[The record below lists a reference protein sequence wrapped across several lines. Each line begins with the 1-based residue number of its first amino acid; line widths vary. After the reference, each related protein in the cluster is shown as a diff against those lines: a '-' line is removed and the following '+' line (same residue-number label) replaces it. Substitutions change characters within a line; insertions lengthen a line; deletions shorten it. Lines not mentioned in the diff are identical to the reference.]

1 MYDKNSRQNTI
12 KELVKAGMVHS
23 QEELQELLNER
34 GFAATQATL
43 SRDMKALGI
52 VKMHDPDFGYSYRI
66 PYSSGSSSSSSP
78 NSVSAE
84 GVLSI
89 EFSGSLAVIKTRPGF
104 ANVVGAILDASH
116 MPALMGTIA
125 GDDTVLLVLR
135 DSFTRTEVL
144 DALALIL
151 PGIARLV
158 KSNL

>member
-1 MYDKNSRQNTI
+1 MYDKTSRQNTI

-52 VKMHDPDFGYSYRI
+52 VKMHDPEFGYSYRL
-66 PYSSGSSSSSSP
+66 PYGSANGASGMP
-78 NSVSAE
+78 NSISSD

-116 MPALMGTIA
+116 VVTLMGTIA

-135 DSFTRTEVL
+135 DGYTRSEVL
-144 DALALIL
+144 DSLAQVL
-151 PGIARLV
+151 PGIIRLV
-158 KSNL
+158 K

>member
-23 QEELQELLNER
+23 QDDLQELMNER

-52 VKMHDPDFGYSYRI
+52 VKMHDPDYGYSYRM
-66 PYSSGSSSSSSP
+66 PYGQGNGIASTP
-78 NSVSAE
+78 NIISAE
-84 GVLSI
+84 GIQSI

-116 MPALMGTIA
+116 IDSLMGTIA

-135 DSFTRTEVL
+135 DIYIRSEVL
-144 DALALIL
+144 DSLSQVL
-151 PGIARLV
+151 PGIAQLA
-158 KSNL
+158 K

>member
-1 MYDKNSRQNTI
+1 MYDKTSRQNTI

-52 VKMHDPDFGYSYRI
+52 VKMHDPEFGYSYRM
-66 PYSSGSSSSSSP
+66 PYGSGNGAPGIP
-78 NSVSAE
+78 NSISSD

-116 MPALMGTIA
+116 VAALMGTIA

-135 DSFTRTEVL
+135 DAYTRAEVL
-144 DALALIL
+144 DSLAQVL
-151 PGIARLV
+151 PGIVRLV
-158 KSNL
+158 K

>member
-52 VKMHDPDFGYSYRI
+52 VKMHDPEFGYSYRM
-66 PYSSGSSSSSSP
+66 PYGQGSGASTP
-78 NSVSAE
+78 NIISAE
-84 GVLSI
+84 GIQSI

-116 MPALMGTIA
+116 VQSLMGTIA

-135 DSFTRTEVL
+135 DIYMHSEVL
-144 DALALIL
+144 ESLSDVL
-151 PGIARLV
+151 PGIAQLA
-158 KSNL
+158 K